1 MCMSAAASLFSSF
14 WHCCRVTTPPIPT
27 TPQVQWEN
35 LADGTL
41 GHGVYTSSWA
51 APKADVHSQQRFF
64 YMGTKVG
71 ELSIDYGWWSMV
83 NVLITGLLIVVEVG
97 CKWNMWIVDG
107 WSVIVCG
114 CVYIIC

>member
-1 MCMSAAASLFSSF
+1 MGESGGRHAGARGLHVLVGRAQGRRSLPAALLL
-14 WHCCRVTTPPIPT
+14 H
-27 TPQVQWEN
+27 
-35 LADGTL
+35 
-41 GHGVYTSSWA
+41 GHQGGR
-51 APKADVHSQQRFF
+51 K
-64 YMGTKVG
+64 
-71 ELSIDYGWWSMV
+71 LSIDYGWWSMV